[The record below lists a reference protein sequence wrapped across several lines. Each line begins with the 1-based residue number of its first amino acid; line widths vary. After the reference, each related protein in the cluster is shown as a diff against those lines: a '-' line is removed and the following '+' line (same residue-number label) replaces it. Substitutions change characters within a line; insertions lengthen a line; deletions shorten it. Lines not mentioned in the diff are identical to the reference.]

1 MQEEHII
8 PFTVFK
14 RGKFDRVYKSVGD
27 EIFEAVLKLT
37 DEFVIV
43 DTHKFEQIRLKNFNY
58 LSDNLQKSK

>member
-8 PFTVFK
+8 PFTVLK

-27 EIFEAVLKLT
+27 EIFEAVLKWT

-43 DTHKFEQIRLKNFNY
+43 DAHKFEQIRLKNFNY